1 MITREKLLKDIAG
14 AAYEA
19 GTTVSQL
26 FKKAKLSLTTL
37 HRMRH
42 GKDFY
47 FSTYTTAMEKAKELR
62 EEKDKLLKSKSKGT
76 PKKGNQDANKDDG
89 S

>member
-1 MITREKLLKDIAG
+1 MITREKLLEDITR
-14 AAYEA
+14 AAYKA
-19 GTTVSQL
+19 KLTVSQL
-26 FKKAKLSLTTL
+26 FKKADLSLTTL

-47 FSTYTTAMEKAKELR
+47 FSTYERAMAKANDLVKENKKAQ
-62 EEKDKLLKSKSKGT
+62 EKD
-76 PKKGNQDANKDDG
+76 NQDANKEDG